1 MTVNGVNQTTF
12 EAETIEGLEAYS
24 ADELSAL
31 FKLRRNAQGMVGHI
45 SKGSVEFSYQGNWR
59 DLLSLRSVI
68 AVYSC
73 QQFAVPRPKALM
85 GHQHFTRLTQM
96 INDAL
101 ALYPREYQTL
111 HIDAAGSDS
120 SVMTRLKSELAA
132 AARLTATPTHEK
144 GDLMIRLRRSKAVD
158 GWDAL
163 VRLSPRPLATRAWR
177 VCNFEGALNAAVAHM
192 MTHLSLPTHSD
203 IFVNLMC
210 GSGSLLIERLNST
223 AAPQNAIGCEIDAD
237 TLRCAIENLSAADC
251 LNQVSLIQSDATQL
265 PLPSDF
271 ATHLVADLP
280 FGQLVGSHQDNR
292 ILYPAVLREAARIA
306 RIGASFVL
314 ITHEIR
320 LIESVLRDSPYWL
333 IHKTLPITLSG
344 LHPRIYWLHRT
355 NARF

>member
-31 FKLRRNAQGMVGHI
+31 FRLRRSKQNVIEHV
-45 SKGSVEFSYQGNWR
+45 SKGSITFSYEGNWR
-59 DLLSLRSVI
+59 DLLTLRSVI
-68 AVYSC
+68 AVYSR
-73 QQFAVPRPKALM
+73 QQFAVPRPKALL

-96 INDAL
+96 INAAL
-101 ALYPREYQTL
+101 TLYPHEYQTL

-120 SVMTRLKSELAA
+120 SVMTRLKSELA
-132 AARLTATPTHEK
+132 TATGLMATPAHEK
-144 GDLMIRLRRSKAVD
+144 GDLMIRLRRAKAGD

-163 VRLSPRPLATRAWR
+163 VRLSPRPLVTRAWR
-177 VCNFEGALNAAVAHM
+177 VCNFEGALNAAVAHV
-192 MTHLSLPTHSD
+192 MTHLASPTNED
-203 IFVNLMC
+203 VFVNLMC
-210 GSGSLLIERLNST
+210 GSASLLVERLSSIST
-223 AAPQNAIGCEIDAD
+223 PKNVIGCEIDTD
-237 TLRCAIENLSAADC
+237 TLRCATENLSEADC
-251 LNQVSLIQSDATQL
+251 LNQVCLIQSDVTQI

-271 ATHLVADLP
+271 ATQLVADLP

-292 ILYPAVLREAARIA
+292 TLYPSVLREAARIA

-320 LIESVLRDSPYWL
+320 LVEGILRESPYWL
-333 IHKTLPITLSG
+333 IHKTLPITLGG